1 MGKKP
6 PGGPGLL
13 HAPLGPHGRALVPAA
28 HAASVVSW
36 PLPRSSFLFR
46 KGVTLTFKQPVASD
60 PSSGISESTAEV
72 CCERR
77 RGPTLPAHV
86 LASHVLCVSTAR
98 GGVRCNTGQAP
109 AAGPRGGGAGPC
121 PGASDGR
128 ADAAGPGPD
137 CEERCSEF
145 PLLTC
150 SFLPASSP
158 RPSLPPW
165 VITLIFS
172 LSLSLFFIIY
182 YYLCP

>member
-1 MGKKP
+1 MGEKP

-98 GGVRCNTGQAP
+98 GGVRCNTG
-109 AAGPRGGGAGPC
+109 
-121 PGASDGR
+121 
-128 ADAAGPGPD
+128 AGPGCRAPGWRGRAVPGSFRRAS
-137 CEERCSEF
+137 RCRWAGTR
-145 PLLTC
+145 L
-150 SFLPASSP
+150 
-158 RPSLPPW
+158 
-165 VITLIFS
+165 
-172 LSLSLFFIIY
+172 
-182 YYLCP
+182 